1 VNTALRRLA
10 SVTVVMFLV
19 LLAGTT
25 WVQFGQ
31 ASALNND
38 PRNVR
43 TLYREYGSPR
53 GPIVV
58 AGQSV
63 ALSTAVDDP
72 FGYQRS
78 YPADT
83 AAMYSAVTGF
93 YSVVNGGSQL
103 ERSMNSELT
112 GQADSLFWSRMQD
125 LITGRQPQG
134 SSIELT
140 LDPAAQQAA
149 WDALGGQNG
158 AVVAI
163 EPSTGRI
170 LAMVSTPGFDPNT
183 LATHDTSAATAAYQQ
198 LLDADGDPLLN
209 KATSQNYPPGST
221 FKLVTAA
228 AALESGQYTADTVIP
243 APDTYTPPGTS
254 RALSNFGGSSCSSSG
269 QMSLSDAL
277 RISCNTAF
285 AELGVGLGDDALR
298 EQAEKFGFDADE
310 NLTVPMTVADSVFPA
325 EGEIDT
331 PQTAQ
336 AAIGQFDVRATPV
349 QMAMVAAAIANGGTL
364 MTPYLVDTVRTAD
377 LDVVSQT
384 EPEEYSQ
391 AVSAS
396 TAQALTSMM
405 LGVVE
410 SGSGTAAQISG
421 VQVAGKTGTAQTVS
435 GENPHAWF
443 TGFAPA
449 DDPQVAVAVI
459 VEHGGDAGSE
469 ATGGRVA
476 APIARAVMQA
486 VIGQ

>member
-10 SVTVVMFLV
+10 TVTVVMFLV
-19 LLAGTT
+19 LLTGTT

-43 TLYREYGSPR
+43 TLYGSPR

-78 YPADT
+78 YPAET

-93 YSVVNGGSQL
+93 YSIVNGGSQL
-103 ERSMNSELT
+103 ERAMNSELT

-170 LAMVSTPGFDPNT
+170 LAMVSTPGFDPNA
-183 LATHDTSAATAAYQQ
+183 LATHDTSAATTAYQQ

-228 AALESGQYTADTVIP
+228 AALESGQYTADTVIS

-254 RALSNFGGSSCSSSG
+254 RAMSNFGGSSCSSSG

-310 NLTVPMTVADSVFPA
+310 DLTIPMKLADSVFPA
-325 EGEIDT
+325 DLDQ

-336 AAIGQFDVRATPV
+336 SAIGQYSVRATPV

-384 EPEEYSQ
+384 EPSEYSQ

-405 LGVVE
+405 LGVVQ

-449 DDPQVAVAVI
+449 DNPQVAVAVI

-469 ATGGRVA
+469 ATGGKVA

>member
-1 VNTALRRLA
+1 
-10 SVTVVMFLV
+10 
-19 LLAGTT
+19 
-25 WVQFGQ
+25 
-31 ASALNND
+31 
-38 PRNVR
+38 
-43 TLYREYGSPR
+43 
-53 GPIVV
+53 
-58 AGQSV
+58 
-63 ALSTAVDDP
+63 
-72 FGYQRS
+72 
-78 YPADT
+78 
-83 AAMYSAVTGF
+83 
-93 YSVVNGGSQL
+93 
-103 ERSMNSELT
+103 
-112 GQADSLFWSRMQD
+112 
-125 LITGRQPQG
+125 
-134 SSIELT
+134 
-140 LDPAAQQAA
+140 
-149 WDALGGQNG
+149 
-158 AVVAI
+158 
-163 EPSTGRI
+163 
-170 LAMVSTPGFDPNT
+170 MVSTPGFDPNT
-183 LATHDTSAATAAYQQ
+183 LATHDTAAANTAYQQ
-198 LLDADGDPLLN
+198 LLGADGDPMVN

-221 FKLVTAA
+221 FKLITAA
-228 AALESGQYTADTVIP
+228 AALESGQYTSDSVIS

-254 RALSNFGGSSCSSSG
+254 RPMGNFGGSSCSSSG
-269 QMSLSDAL
+269 QMSLADAL

-285 AELGVGLGDDALR
+285 AELGVGLGADALR

-310 NLTVPMTVADSVFPA
+310 NVTVPMKVADSVFPA
-325 EGEIDT
+325 AGKIDT

-336 AAIGQFDVRATPV
+336 SAT
-349 QMAMVAAAIANGGTL
+349 IANGGTV

-405 LGVVE
+405 LGVVQ

-435 GENPHAWF
+435 GEAPHAWF

-449 DDPQVAVAVI
+449 DNPQVAVAVI